1 MSTAVTADLL
11 GEITE
16 TKSPDV
22 KLLLK
27 LRDQLLADPNVRRQ
41 AEDALDNWTATRE
54 RQGILLYLIG
64 RIERA
69 LAILETEASADW
81 GKHFLARAFVDSGF
95 YARGEEMLTDEFKK
109 DKSVEV
115 GLPLFRAQL
124 MQGKFD
130 DAEKTTKQIKDDHP
144 AVQAAAIE
152 LKFRNGDLQ
161 GALEDIVPLFETD
174 GDERHVAFVYAQI
187 AQAAGDDNAARRAYE
202 RIAQIPPVAVDV
214 LINLGTLYEDEGE
227 WELAVKCYDTI
238 LSAFPTHRRARLFRR
253 DAESSQNMYYDEDRE
268 RKEDKRLQI
277 LRTPVTD
284 FELSVRSRNCL
295 NKMNIRNLGDLVTKT
310 EEELLSYKNFGET
323 SLNEIKRVL
332 GQKGLRL
339 GMKREDGSFII
350 PDDFDAARSVDLEQ
364 ELTWLGELTDEQREA
379 LELQIS
385 TLNLSVRCH
394 RALVER
400 LGLQRVGDILLYSE
414 EDLLGMPN
422 FGITSLNELLGK
434 LGEFGLRL
442 RSGRGED
449 SED

>member
-27 LRDQLLADPNVRRQ
+27 LRDQLLADPNVRKQ
-41 AEDALDNWTATRE
+41 ADEALDNWTATRE

-81 GKHFLARAFVDSGF
+81 GKHFLARAYVDSGF
-95 YARGEEMLTDEFKK
+95 FARGEEMLADEFKQ

-130 DAEKTTKQIKDDHP
+130 EAEKTTKAIKDDHP

-152 LKFRNGDLQ
+152 LKFRNGDLA
-161 GALEDIVPLFETD
+161 GALEDVVPLFETD
-174 GDERHVAFVYAQI
+174 GDDRHVAFVYAQI

-202 RIAQIPPVAVDV
+202 RIAQIPPVAADV

-227 WELAVKCYDTI
+227 WELAVKCYETV
-238 LSAFPTHRRARLFRR
+238 LGAFPTHRRARLFRR
-253 DAESSQNMYYDEDRE
+253 DAESSMTMYYDEDRE
-268 RKEDKRLQI
+268 RKEDKRMQI

-295 NKMNIRNLGDLVTKT
+295 QKMKIDTLGDLILKT
-310 EEELLSYKNFGET
+310 ESELLSYKNFGET
-323 SLNEIKRVL
+323 SLQEIKSIL
-332 GQKGLRL
+332 ASKGLRL
-339 GMKREDGSFII
+339 GMRTEDALSYAPPEGEEGA
-350 PDDFDAARSVDLEQ
+350 PPEGDDKLAQAIDSLELSVRSRRCMERINIKTV
-364 ELTWLGELTDEQREA
+364 GELTEKTEA
-379 LELQIS
+379 ELM
-385 TLNLSVRCH
+385 
-394 RALVER
+394 AA
-400 LGLQRVGDILLYSE
+400 
-414 EDLLGMPN
+414 PN
-422 FGITSLNELLGK
+422 FGQTSLNEVRQKLAELGLSLK
-434 LGEFGLRL
+434 G
-442 RSGRGED
+442 
-449 SED
+449 